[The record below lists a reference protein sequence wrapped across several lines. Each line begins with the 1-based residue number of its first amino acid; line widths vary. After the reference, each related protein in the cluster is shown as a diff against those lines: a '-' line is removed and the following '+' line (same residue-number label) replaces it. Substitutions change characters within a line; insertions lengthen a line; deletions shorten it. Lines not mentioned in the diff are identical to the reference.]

1 MKKNPD
7 EALNILLNHQEK
19 ENFPLVPEV
28 EKESMKILLE
38 KMKRKMSHFYQI
50 QKNLGRNKI
59 SG

>member
-38 KMKRKMSHFYQI
+38 KMERKMSHSYQI
-50 QKNLGRNKI
+50 QKSLGRNKI
-59 SG
+59 NG

>member
-28 EKESMKILLE
+28 EK
-38 KMKRKMSHFYQI
+38 RKYENFI
-50 QKNLGRNKI
+50 REDGNER
-59 SG
+59 